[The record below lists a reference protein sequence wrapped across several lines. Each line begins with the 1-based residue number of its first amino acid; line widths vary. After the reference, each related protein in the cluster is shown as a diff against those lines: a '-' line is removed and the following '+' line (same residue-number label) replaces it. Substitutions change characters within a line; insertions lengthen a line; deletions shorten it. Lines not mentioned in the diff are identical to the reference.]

1 VSRRFGGDGG
11 VNDSRKTPIR
21 AVIVDDEALARSIV
35 REYLEDHADIEIV
48 AECADG
54 FEAVRAVND
63 LKPDLLFL
71 DIQMPKLDGFE
82 VLELIGSEVEV
93 LFVTAYD
100 EYAVRAFEVN
110 ALDYLV
116 KPFSAQRFAEA
127 LARARGRLHRPAASS
142 VAGTAIRRDPSAK
155 LDRIL
160 IRNGPRVHV
169 IGVDQI
175 DYVKAEDDY
184 VGIVVGGKSHLKHQT
199 LSTLET
205 ELDPNRF
212 VRIHRST
219 LLNID
224 RLARI
229 ELYAKDSHEAILK
242 DGTRLPISRSGYS
255 RLQELV

>member
-1 VSRRFGGDGG
+1 MPRRGGRGRVMSDAGR
-11 VNDSRKTPIR
+11 NTMR

-35 REYLEDHADIEIV
+35 REYLEGQPDVEVV

-63 LKPDLLFL
+63 LKPDLIFL

-82 VLELIGSEVEV
+82 VLELIGNEVEV

-100 EYAVRAFEVN
+100 EYALRAFEVN
-110 ALDYLV
+110 ALDYLL
-116 KPFSAQRFAEA
+116 KPFSAERFAQA
-127 LARARGRLHRPAASS
+127 LERARERLRRPGQSPAAD
-142 VAGTAIRRDPSAK
+142 TAIRRDPAAK
-155 LDRIL
+155 LERIL
-160 IRNGPRVHV
+160 IRNGPKVHV

-184 VGIVVGGKSHLKHQT
+184 VGIVVAGKSHLKHQT
-199 LSTLET
+199 LNALEA
-205 ELDPNRF
+205 ELDPRRF

-224 RLARI
+224 RLERI
-229 ELYAKDSHEAILK
+229 ELYAKDSYEAILR
-242 DGTRLPISRSGYS
+242 DGTRLPISRSGYT

>member
-1 VSRRFGGDGG
+1 MNESRR
-11 VNDSRKTPIR
+11 NALR
-21 AVIVDDEALARSIV
+21 AVIVDDEALARSVI
-35 REYLEDHADIEIV
+35 REYLERHKDVEIV

-63 LKPDLLFL
+63 LHPDLLFL
-71 DIQMPKLDGFE
+71 DVQMPKLDGFE
-82 VLELIGSEVEV
+82 VLELIGNEVQV

-100 EYAVRAFEVN
+100 EYALRAFDVN
-110 ALDYLV
+110 AVDYLL
-116 KPFSAQRFAEA
+116 KPFSAERFAEA
-127 LARARGRLHRPAASS
+127 LGRARERMRRPAASPATDS
-142 VAGTAIRRDPSAK
+142 AMRRDPSAK

-160 IRNGPRVHV
+160 IRNGPKVHV

-199 LSTLET
+199 LSTIET

-224 RLARI
+224 RLERI
-229 ELYAKDSHEAILK
+229 ELYAKDSYEAILR
-242 DGTRLPISRSGYS
+242 DGTRLPISRAGYS

>member
-1 VSRRFGGDGG
+1 M
-11 VNDSRKTPIR
+11 NDSGRNALR
-21 AVIVDDEALARSIV
+21 AVVVDDEALARSIV
-35 REYLEDHADIEIV
+35 REYLEGHADIEIV

-71 DIQMPKLDGFE
+71 DVQMPKLDGFE
-82 VLELIGSEVEV
+82 VLELIGKEVEV

-100 EYAVRAFEVN
+100 EYALRAFDVN
-110 ALDYLV
+110 AVDYLL
-116 KPFSAQRFAEA
+116 KPFSAERFAEA
-127 LARARGRLHRPAASS
+127 LGRARERLRRPAASP
-142 VAGTAIRRDPSAK
+142 AADIAIRRDPAAK

-160 IRNGPRVHV
+160 IRNGPKVLV
-169 IGVDQI
+169 IAVGQI

-199 LSTLET
+199 LGTLEAQ
-205 ELDPNRF
+205 LDPNRF

-224 RLARI
+224 RLERI
-229 ELYAKDSHEAILK
+229 ELYAKDSYEAILK

>member
-1 VSRRFGGDGG
+1 M
-11 VNDSRKTPIR
+11 R

-35 REYLEDHADIEIV
+35 REYLEDHADVEIV

-82 VLELIGSEVEV
+82 VLELIGNEVTV
-93 LFVTAYD
+93 LFVTAFD
-100 EYAVRAFEVN
+100 EYALRAFDVH
-110 ALDYLV
+110 ALDYLL
-116 KPFSAQRFAEA
+116 KPFSAERFAEA
-127 LARARGRLHRPAASS
+127 LTRARERLRRPPASPAA
-142 VAGTAIRRDPSAK
+142 AAAIRRDPAAK
-155 LDRIL
+155 LERIL
-160 IRNGPRVHV
+160 IRNGPKVHV

-184 VGIVVGGKSHLKHQT
+184 IGIVVGGRSHLKHQT
-199 LSTLET
+199 LGTLEAG
-205 ELDPNRF
+205 LDPNRF

-224 RLARI
+224 RLERI
-229 ELYAKDSHEAILK
+229 ELYAKDSYEAILK

>member
-1 VSRRFGGDGG
+1 M
-11 VNDSRKTPIR
+11 NDVRGNAMR

-35 REYLEDHADIEIV
+35 REYLEAHPDIEIV

-63 LKPDLLFL
+63 LKP
-71 DIQMPKLDGFE
+71 
-82 VLELIGSEVEV
+82 
-93 LFVTAYD
+93 LFVTAFD
-100 EYAVRAFEVN
+100 EYALRAFDVN
-110 ALDYLV
+110 ALDYLL
-116 KPFSAQRFAEA
+116 KPFSAERFAEA
-127 LARARGRLHRPAASS
+127 LERARERLRRPLVAPAA
-142 VAGTAIRRDPSAK
+142 AGAIRRDPAAR

-160 IRNGPRVHV
+160 IRNGPKVHV
-169 IGVDQI
+169 IGVAQI

-184 VGIVVGGKSHLKHQT
+184 VGIVVGNKVHLKHQT
-199 LSTLET
+199 LGALEAA
-205 ELDPNRF
+205 LDPNRF

-224 RLARI
+224 RLDRI
-229 ELYAKDSHEAILK
+229 ELYAKDSYEAILK

>member
-1 VSRRFGGDGG
+1 MS
-11 VNDSRKTPIR
+11 DSRGKTIR
-21 AVIVDDEALARSIV
+21 AVVVDDEALARSII
-35 REYLEDHADIEIV
+35 REYLEGQADIEIV

-82 VLELIGSEVEV
+82 VLELIGAEVEV

-100 EYAVRAFEVN
+100 EYALRAFDVN
-110 ALDYLV
+110 ALDYLL

-127 LARARGRLHRPAASS
+127 LGRARERLRRPAANPSAEAS
-142 VAGTAIRRDPSAK
+142 IRRDPAAK
-155 LDRIL
+155 LERIL
-160 IRNGPRVHV
+160 IRNGPKVLV

-199 LSTLET
+199 LGTLET

-224 RLARI
+224 RLERI
-229 ELYAKDSHEAILK
+229 ELYARDSYEAILK

>member
-1 VSRRFGGDGG
+1 M
-11 VNDSRKTPIR
+11 NDARGQALR

-35 REYLEDHADIEIV
+35 REYLEGHADVEIV

-63 LKPDLLFL
+63 LKPDLLLL
-71 DIQMPKLDGFE
+71 DVQMPKLDGFE
-82 VLELIGSEVEV
+82 VLELIGNEVEV

-100 EYAVRAFEVN
+100 EYALRAFEVN
-110 ALDYLV
+110 AVDYLL
-116 KPFSAQRFAEA
+116 KPFSAERFAEA
-127 LARARGRLHRPAASS
+127 LGRVRERVRRPPASP
-142 VAGTAIRRDPSAK
+142 VADIAIRRDPVAK

-160 IRNGPRVHV
+160 IRNGPQVNV

-184 VGIVVGGKSHLKHQT
+184 VGIVVGGKEHLKHQT
-199 LSTLET
+199 LSALET

-229 ELYAKDSHEAILK
+229 ELYAKDSYEAILK
-242 DGTRLPISRSGYS
+242 DGTRLPISRSGYA
-255 RLQELV
+255 RLQELA